1 MESVY
6 KALEVL
12 GELYTDSPIE
22 LAANS
27 SLSNIAS
34 IITYIATIL
43 VALTAIALPLT
54 QQSLQWMEDKYD
66 SESVVK
72 YLNQRAP
79 ISADSIVPRVLSYMV
94 LALLL
99 YLVNDAF
106 PTAIRLI
113 TLLLVVAYF
122 AYVVIIYA
130 RYFSYVFRNL
140 SSTTYIYDKI
150 RGKTQNINEL
160 TTTEIVVLMDIERAR
175 LINKVEVSDLSEE
188 ARKLGYSLKS
198 ADGVEFVEHMNC
210 YLNGLYKILYGLP
223 RDASQEKYT
232 RIANLLSYIS
242 FQLLGD
248 PRYTVSL
255 ENIKEIIVWVESQ
268 RNDSYKPLISGRFLT
283 EFRFI
288 KNRSKINI
296 PELVNYTRML
306 VRFAKD
312 EKLPVVTELYK
323 NLCQS
328 LGYNRNNSSELHY
341 FFHFRLGAHLYQTN
355 LNQKLEILL
364 ASEEQDIT
372 EKTVRSTL
380 EEAGVTI
387 DNDVKTL
394 INEFIRTI
402 WDNEYNTATRQLAYS
417 FLFYFHGNENY
428 LLSLRDMNNPL
439 KSDIHNISSEILPNS
454 IDNIF
459 LSLVNAENLEYVEF
473 WDSPKEKIINSCGV
487 LLVYEVVKCL
497 YNKSEPSLTCRTH
510 AYSDLEFLLFA
521 VERLSVIVKNVITT
535 SAVSQFIS
543 NHYLTVELVLQSTE
557 NILSKIESELKEYKS
572 ELEESGF
579 LDGDVVANME
589 QVYVGAGF
597 VA

>member
-248 PRYTVSL
+248 PRYTV
-255 ENIKEIIVWVESQ
+255 
-268 RNDSYKPLISGRFLT
+268 
-283 EFRFI
+283 
-288 KNRSKINI
+288 
-296 PELVNYTRML
+296 
-306 VRFAKD
+306 
-312 EKLPVVTELYK
+312 
-323 NLCQS
+323 
-328 LGYNRNNSSELHY
+328 
-341 FFHFRLGAHLYQTN
+341 
-355 LNQKLEILL
+355 
-364 ASEEQDIT
+364 
-372 EKTVRSTL
+372 
-380 EEAGVTI
+380 
-387 DNDVKTL
+387 
-394 INEFIRTI
+394 
-402 WDNEYNTATRQLAYS
+402 
-417 FLFYFHGNENY
+417 
-428 LLSLRDMNNPL
+428 
-439 KSDIHNISSEILPNS
+439 
-454 IDNIF
+454 
-459 LSLVNAENLEYVEF
+459 
-473 WDSPKEKIINSCGV
+473 
-487 LLVYEVVKCL
+487 
-497 YNKSEPSLTCRTH
+497 
-510 AYSDLEFLLFA
+510 
-521 VERLSVIVKNVITT
+521 
-535 SAVSQFIS
+535 
-543 NHYLTVELVLQSTE
+543 
-557 NILSKIESELKEYKS
+557 
-572 ELEESGF
+572 
-579 LDGDVVANME
+579 
-589 QVYVGAGF
+589 
-597 VA
+597 